1 MKLKSKR
8 VNSQL
13 LIVSIAVG
21 LTVLSGVAISKDASV
36 SKAATICY
44 GPASASGSRGCPDID
59 VPQTQKGY
67 PLTFI
72 YIADDTEGVILGNQA
87 TKQATDYS
95 VANFVLNIFIWYA
108 MLAGTIY
115 FVILLRRYIDGD

>member
-21 LTVLSGVAISKDASV
+21 LTVLSGVVISRESSV
-36 SKAATICY
+36 SKGATICQ
-44 GPASASGSRGCPDID
+44 GPALASGSRGCPDID

-67 PLTFI
+67 PITFI
-72 YIADDTEGVILGNQA
+72 YITDDTEGVILGNQA
-87 TKQATDYS
+87 TKQTTDYS
-95 VANFVLNIFIWYA
+95 VANFVLNAFIWYA
-108 MLAGTIY
+108 IVAGTIY
-115 FVILLRRYIDGD
+115 FAILLKQYIDGD